1 MKLETTQELS
11 HDTGISYQDHRLC
24 PDIQV
29 DDGEDREG
37 DRALALLFLHGVG
50 FGYRE
55 VTLKLEI
62 LVFLCFVSFSLE
74 YYT

>member
-1 MKLETTQELS
+1 MKLKITQELS

-37 DRALALLFLHGVG
+37 DRALGLLLVHG

-62 LVFLCFVSFSLE
+62 LVTFSLE
-74 YYT
+74 F

>member
-1 MKLETTQELS
+1 MKLKITRELS

-37 DRALALLFLHGVG
+37 DRALALLFVHGV
-50 FGYRE
+50 GYRE

-62 LVFLCFVSFSLE
+62 LVSLCFVSFSLE

>member
-1 MKLETTQELS
+1 MKLEITQELS

-37 DRALALLFLHGVG
+37 DRALAILFLHGV
-50 FGYRE
+50 GYRE

>member
-1 MKLETTQELS
+1 MKLEITQELS

-50 FGYRE
+50 YRE

-62 LVFLCFVSFSLE
+62 LVTFSLE

>member
-1 MKLETTQELS
+1 MKLEITQELS

-37 DRALALLFLHGVG
+37 DRALALLLVHGV
-50 FGYRE
+50 GYRE

-62 LVFLCFVSFSLE
+62 LVSLCFVSFSLE